1 VSPSVETKC
10 LPCFSKGWI
19 AFFCIHNLKCQKK
32 GKTKFKDIVYNLHLY
47 FNSLS
52 YLRNTSKEALSSF
65 VKIIHTTIRDCWI
78 LKYKPKRL
86 ICRKV
91 CIAEFIKENRD
102 ETQLKI
108 DSFLIWLLVVIEPT
122 KDKEIL

>member
-1 VSPSVETKC
+1 
-10 LPCFSKGWI
+10 
-19 AFFCIHNLKCQKK
+19 
-32 GKTKFKDIVYNLHLY
+32 
-47 FNSLS
+47 LS
-52 YLRNTSKEALSSF
+52 RF
-65 VKIIHTTIRDCWI
+65 VKIIHTATRDCWI

-86 ICRKV
+86 ICREV

-102 ETQLKI
+102 ETQLKM